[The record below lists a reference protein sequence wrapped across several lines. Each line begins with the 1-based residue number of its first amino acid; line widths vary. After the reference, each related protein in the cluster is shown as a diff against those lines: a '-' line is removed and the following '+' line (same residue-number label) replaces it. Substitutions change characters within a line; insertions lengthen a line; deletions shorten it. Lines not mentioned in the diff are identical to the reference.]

1 MLYLWMYWGGMA
13 AGAVLLAAAVW
24 LFFHC
29 RIPALVS
36 SAGERMRLKR
46 TAYKTERGAVRTD
59 FRKDIQ
65 EFVLGQ
71 AVLIT
76 AATEFIPLGRERI

>member
-1 MLYLWMYWGGMA
+1 MLYIWMYWGGMA
-13 AGAVLLAAAVW
+13 AGAVLLAAAVC

-29 RIPALVS
+29 RIPALLS
-36 SAGERMRLKR
+36 SVGERMRLKR
-46 TAYKTERGAVRTD
+46 SICKTDYGAAWPK